1 MKMRDGESWHDY
13 LMRCALSHDT
23 TMARAFLRALGA
35 PVPKVYPRI
44 DIIAKVDKYTD
55 IGACRKQRY
64 GVRM

>member
-23 TMARAFLRALGA
+23 TMARAFLRALDV

-44 DIIAKVDKYTD
+44 DIMAKVDKYTG
-55 IGACRKQRY
+55 ISTCRKQRY